1 MRPGYMHGMYED
13 ARARAAAY
21 RYGHATEPRAPG
33 VHGPGMM
40 PRYMHLPH
48 LEGGI
53 EADLRMGRYY
63 DLDADRALPWTR
75 PTGPGESR
83 SRASIVELDESE
95 PASTPRGR
103 AHVFRPTT
111 PPAQSGLTERE
122 RMKSL
127 LRGLSPD
134 SLVRSGLPL
143 PPLLNRNMNGN
154 ISSNANGSS
163 NGNSNGN
170 SDSILN
176 SDSNGD
182 LNSNS
187 NGIDSKQRRAGTEA
201 HSDNGNSTST
211 STSKKRKA
219 EPEPESELES
229 DQENGNSTSTS
240 NSKKCKAKKRKA
252 EVEADADADDSASSS
267 TETGI

>member
-1 MRPGYMHGMYED
+1 MRPGYMHDMYED
-13 ARARAAAY
+13 SRAAAY
-21 RYGHATEPRAPG
+21 RYGHAAEPRAPG
-33 VHGPGMM
+33 VHGPGTM

-48 LEGGI
+48 LERGI
-53 EADLRMGRYY
+53 EAGFRMGGYY

-83 SRASIVELDESE
+83 SRAPIVELDESE

-111 PPAQSGLTERE
+111 PLAQSGLTERE

-154 ISSNANGSS
+154 TSSNANGSS

-170 SDSILN
+170 LNGDSNGDLN
-176 SDSNGD
+176 SDRDGNSNGD

-187 NGIDSKQRRAGTEA
+187 NGIDSKKRRAESEA

-219 EPEPESELES
+219 EPEPEAKAEE
-229 DQENGNSTSTS
+229 
-240 NSKKCKAKKRKA
+240 KKHKAEAKAKAEKEA
-252 EVEADADADDSASSS
+252 EVEADVDDSASSS